1 MKPVI
6 GITASLEG
14 ENFKVRSE
22 YISAVVDSGAIPVIL
37 SLSGY
42 TSEFA
47 GIIDGLLLTGGGDI
61 PPDYYGGDSS
71 FRAAGFRPEKRERIE
86 FELGLLTR
94 ILKRSK
100 PVLAI
105 CYGMQLMNV
114 FHGGSLIRDIGSMGE
129 GHFDHT
135 GGMHGIRIS
144 GGPGSCP
151 EGKYSVNSTHHQAV
165 DKVGTGLSVF
175 AVSDD
180 GVIEGLFKRDY
191 NFCVGVQW
199 HPERIF
205 TGPLSEWLF
214 KSLTDKADEARRL
227 R

>member
-14 ENFKVRSE
+14 DSFKVRSE
-22 YISAVVDSGAIPVIL
+22 YISSVVESGAIPVIL
-37 SLSGY
+37 SLSAY

-71 FRAAGFRPEKRERIE
+71 FQAVGYKPEKRERIE
-86 FELGLLTR
+86 FELGLLTTM
-94 ILKRSK
+94 LKRSK

-114 FHGGSLIRDIGSMGE
+114 FHGGSLIRDVGSLGQ
-129 GHFDHT
+129 GHLDHT

-144 GGPGSCP
+144 GGPGWCP
-151 EGKYSVNSTHHQAV
+151 EGEYKVNSTHHQAV
-165 DKVGTGLSVF
+165 NKVGAGLSVF

-180 GVIEGLFKRDY
+180 GIIEGLFKRDY

-199 HPERIF
+199 HPERLF
-205 TGPLSEWLF
+205 NDPLSERLF